1 MAPPSQVLV
10 RPKGENKVK
19 EGVKNNFNWKW
30 LDEKF
35 DLDIAY
41 AGEKTYTMY

>member
-35 DLDIAY
+35 DLDIADLSF
-41 AGEKTYTMY
+41 ENDL